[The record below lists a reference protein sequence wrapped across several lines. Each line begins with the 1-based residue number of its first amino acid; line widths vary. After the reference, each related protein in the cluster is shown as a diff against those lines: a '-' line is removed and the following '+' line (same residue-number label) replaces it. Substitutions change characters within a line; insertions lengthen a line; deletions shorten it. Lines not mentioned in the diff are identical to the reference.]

1 MYLCHASWPTE
12 TDTDPKFGTHT
23 LIDLIWKK
31 VFFLFFRKTD
41 FEGRQPWKTTLSVS
55 RLDFLHISSIASF
68 SYLFTFVLKKVEYF
82 FENFRVNEI
91 FRPSNEIEIRKQY
104 YLSIV
109 HSNLSWIWHNR
120 AFISVPNWH
129 WSFWKLYRVNRGHS
143 SIMSSS
149 SGGGR

>member
-1 MYLCHASWPTE
+1 MRNQNPREASSRSRI
-12 TDTDPKFGTHT
+12 F
-23 LIDLIWKK
+23 LISLVYMCIS
-31 VFFLFFRKTD
+31 VFISVCICVTPPGQRKPIQT
-41 FEGRQPWKTTLSVS
+41 